1 MIFAFTGRARVT
13 RSVPVDT
20 LRRLITAATQA
31 GLRLEDIIS
40 FLRAGITVEKLLEL
54 IESGLIKAE
63 ESEPPRWMM

>member
-1 MIFAFTGRARVT
+1 MT
-13 RSVPVDT
+13 RPVPVAT
-20 LRRLITAATQA
+20 LRRLIRAGNQA

-63 ESEPPRWMM
+63 PSETDPQRWIM